1 MDQNH
6 HSCFRFGV
14 SHFCPVCHS
23 ENLIKSGKTGTGKQR
38 YCCKECGKRFIT
50 DYTYQACQT
59 DTNRQIIVLT
69 KEGLGIR
76 STARVLRI
84 SVTTLL
90 KRIVAIAGRIEQP
103 PIAFGKCYEVDEM
116 RTYIGKKSTLRWIV
130 YAFERETKTVVSFN
144 VGRRTNKTLRYVIRS
159 LELSNARRIY
169 TDKLKNYRY
178 LISKKLH
185 NTHIHSTNHI
195 ERKNL
200 SLRTHLKRL
209 NRKTICFSRSLVV
222 LMAIGKIYLW
232 PIGIWRTKSNVGENS
247 IHNKYQVELTLMQG
261 AGKC

>member
-1 MDQNH
+1 MDQNNP
-6 HSCFRFGV
+6 SCSRFGV
-14 SHFCPVCHS
+14 SYFCPVCKS
-23 ENLIKSGKTGTGKQR
+23 EFLIKSGKTATDKQR
-38 YCCKECGKRFIT
+38 YCCKDCGKRFIT

-59 DTNRQIIVLT
+59 NTNPRIIVLT

-90 KRIVAIAGRIEQP
+90 KRIVAIAEGIQQP
-103 PIAFGKCYEVDEM
+103 PIAFGKSYEVDEM
-116 RTYIGKKSTLRWIV
+116 RTYIGKKSRLRWIV
-130 YAFERETKTVVSFN
+130 YAFERETKAVVNYN
-144 VGRRTNKTLRYVIRS
+144 VGRRTNKTLKHVIRS

-209 NRKTICFSRSLVV
+209 NRKTICFSRSLMV
-222 LMAIGKIYLW
+222 LISVLRIYFW
-232 PIGIWRTKSNVGENS
+232 G
-247 IHNKYQVELTLMQG
+247 
-261 AGKC
+261 